1 MSQRWG
7 LTERDSDKLRYLAVP
22 PPAAAH
28 CKGGTKQE
36 GLPGKWDRCQ
46 KIHSKGISCSA
57 WRIQGSFDVSSAGH
71 KALTPRLF
79 SEIKVGVFFRRQI
92 CRDPVT
98 APASSSTSTD
108 GTRSAPLG
116 FGFPHPGD
124 RAKRNQVLVRDHSLP
139 FLDAAVESG
148 AALAG
153 LCSCLFLILN
163 KSS

>member
-98 APASSSTSTD
+98 APASRVPALTGQGLHLWVLAFLTLVTEPR
-108 GTRSAPLG
+108 GTKCWSGIIPCRFSMLLWKVGLRLQVSAHAC
-116 FGFPHPGD
+116 F
-124 RAKRNQVLVRDHSLP
+124 
-139 FLDAAVESG
+139 
-148 AALAG
+148 
-153 LCSCLFLILN
+153 
-163 KSS
+163 